1 MPAVPLTPQEIINLV
16 NRQVRQFEQAGLTH
30 EAAVLMC
37 ATTIQVEPYKVA
49 ALAPPVPG
57 EPGTE
62 KS

>member
-1 MPAVPLTPQEIINLV
+1 MQGTPLTPQEIVNLV

-37 ATTIQVEPYKVA
+37 AATLKVEPHKVA
-49 ALAPPVPG
+49 VLAPPVPG
-57 EPGTE
+57 EPDAE